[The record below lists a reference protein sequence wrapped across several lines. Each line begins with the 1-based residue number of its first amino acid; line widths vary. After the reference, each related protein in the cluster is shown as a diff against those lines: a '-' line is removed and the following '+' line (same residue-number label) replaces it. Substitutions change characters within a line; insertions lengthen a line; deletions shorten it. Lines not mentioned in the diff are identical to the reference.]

1 MGGRSRVAAQ
11 ILAGKGFDNVI
22 NLSGGIKAWNGDTA
36 IGDVSLGLDLFTGE
50 EAPEETL
57 VVAYSMEQG
66 LRDFYLLM
74 VNKVKNEEARDLFKK
89 MADIE
94 IKHQN
99 RIFREYLNVTDTD
112 VDRETFEQNTLSHA
126 IEGGLTTDEYI
137 DRLKP
142 DLESVSD
149 IISMAMSIEAQALDL
164 YQRAADNSKD
174 SDSRKALL
182 QIANEEQSH
191 LAQLGKLMD
200 TL

>member
-1 MGGRSRVAAQ
+1 VGGRSRVAAQ
-11 ILAGKGFDNVI
+11 MLVGKGFDNVI
-22 NLSGGIKAWNGDTA
+22 NLSGGIKAWNGDTV
-36 IGDVSLGLDLFTGE
+36 IGDISLGLDLFTGE

-74 VNKVKNEEARDLFKK
+74 VKKVKNEAARDLFKK

-94 IKHQN
+94 IKHQD
-99 RIFREYLNVTDTD
+99 RIFREYLKITDTA
-112 VDRETFEQNTLSHA
+112 VDRETFEQNTVFHA

-142 DLESVSD
+142 DLESVPD
-149 IISMAMSIEAQALDL
+149 IISMAMSIEAQAFDL
-164 YQRAADNSKD
+164 YQRAADKSKD
-174 SDSRKALL
+174 PDSRKALL
-182 QIANEEQSH
+182 QIGNEEHAH